1 MLEGVERFADSI
13 DKLSKKLD
21 GIGRIPKTH
30 YYVLGLVL
38 FLMGGGCVAYI
49 DFRQREFDARAA
61 ARQEAFERKMKASI
75 DAMTLNLRQVMEM
88 WKDDPKNFDKTG
100 KQIEE
105 IRDWI
110 RTHR

>member
-1 MLEGVERFADSI
+1 MDDLRGAVEELRAIAKDIRKPSASFWQYAVI
-13 DKLSKKLD
+13 VVGLI
-21 GIGRIPKTH
+21 GI
-30 YYVLGLVL
+30 
-38 FLMGGGCVAYI
+38 GGGCVAYI
-49 DFRQREFDARAA
+49 DYRQREF
-61 ARQEAFERKMKASI
+61 ETTTTTKI
-75 DAMTLNLRQVMEM
+75 DMMTLNLRQIMEM

>member
-1 MLEGVERFADSI
+1 MDDLRGAVEELRAIAKDLRKPSASFWQYAVI
-13 DKLSKKLD
+13 VVGLI
-21 GIGRIPKTH
+21 GI
-30 YYVLGLVL
+30 
-38 FLMGGGCVAYI
+38 GGGCVAYI
-49 DFRQREFDARAA
+49 DYRQREFETATTA
-61 ARQEAFERKMKASI
+61 KI
-75 DAMTLNLRQVMEM
+75 DMMTLNLRQIMEM